1 MAENIDPEEIARLNR
16 EFLELTSISRG
27 MGSSFVKTSD
37 ESDVLADSFKSL
49 KQAIRKARDEL
60 EGEATGR
67 TAWSR
72 RQRDIEEKAR
82 EDEIKKDAEARR
94 KKDRALADE
103 ERKEKVSRD
112 KKDQEEKETTFKR
125 QAEED
130 KRKASLIRT
139 NQQFQSLDGIID
151 HSMDKFIDL
160 NGKSAGATVGFQ
172 ALGVVLKESI
182 QLFKALYNAQ
192 ISYDKA
198 IIMGEKGQTV
208 VARRTE
214 EMGKAFTKFLDTLGS
229 VSMGLGGFLLAI
241 APLTGGL
248 SAVAGA
254 ALLAA
259 GGAAK
264 LYASVEETA
273 LEFNT
278 LNAQLKDKL
287 FSGFNE
293 LGKASMIGAGGMT
306 QLKEQLNDL
315 MLGMA
320 DVAEFTNLVKNAGK
334 EIRMFG
340 ASTTEGVKEFVR
352 TAGGLVRSEL
362 GKTLETMG
370 ITAQD
375 QREHMLAFL
384 AQEARLGRARIT
396 DQEKLNKA
404 AYNYILEMDRL
415 AELTGAT
422 RKEQEEARNQIM
434 AIEELRAAQLAA
446 TDPEE
451 KAMLDR
457 ALKNAEALYASGAK
471 GLAAGVARY
480 FAAGGAVTSAEAA
493 RAQMATPQLL
503 EDIRKGNK
511 TVAQN
516 LIGASDEL
524 KRYAVQFA
532 GIGRL
537 SAEATKKIMP
547 DTFAAI
553 SDLAIKMDK
562 NPEEIAKM
570 SGEELDKWLDDLRKT
585 NDPMIKAQV
594 ELIRQ
599 QREQQTAR
607 ENEVFTFKT
616 AVNTFADAVKNFA
629 GIKPGSGPTGTPPP
643 SVRVAQEKNEQAK
656 KVEELTKD
664 KVKKLSD
671 ELAATEAA
679 LKQKD
684 LSAKDE
690 KELREKYKKIK
701 DDLLKAN
708 KDATKA
714 TQAVEQTE
722 KDIITKKRQQERAKT
737 AIPIMERELKEKEQ
751 KLLDLKKLDDKKRDI
766 EKEVALSTQIEAQ
779 KKKIA
784 QYKQVAEGEAPS
796 AGRPRAS
803 KQELEKDPLAGL
815 DFGGKRAERTGGGQV
830 DSKLIELAH
839 RINEEFP
846 GVTMTA
852 MNDLFHQREAKN
864 SKHTIG
870 KALDFKTSSPPKDIA
885 EGAAM
890 VEQLKK
896 MGASVVLDEYSKPSA
911 KSTGGHFHVEVA
923 HTGGYFKSNLGE
935 FPVILKSG
943 EYVLTSKM
951 VDNLRR
957 QYTKNVEKTPIER
970 VFPEATVE
978 STPRKNN
985 EVGNFIS
992 SFMQNLKF
1000 DSKSNVSFAENVG
1013 TKPSELK
1020 YDIGNLITTFVKAQE
1035 AKSMT
1040 VENKSGV
1047 VTTKP
1052 NSEIDSMV
1060 SAVISSNE
1068 SLQGKIDDM
1077 IGVLQESVSLQD
1089 KLLKYSRN

>member
-1 MAENIDPEEIARLNR
+1 MAENIDPDEIARLNR
-16 EFLELTSISRG
+16 EFFELTSISKG

-37 ESDVLADSFKSL
+37 ESDILADSFKSL

-67 TAWSR
+67 TAWAR
-72 RQRDIEEKAR
+72 RQQYLEEKAR
-82 EDEIKKDAEARR
+82 EDNLKKDAEARR
-94 KKDRALADE
+94 KKDRAMEDE
-103 ERKEKVSRD
+103 ERKEKISRD
-112 KKDQEEKETTFKR
+112 RKDQAEKEE
-125 QAEED
+125 ANN
-130 KRKASLIRT
+130 RKATLIKT

-151 HSMDKFIDL
+151 RHMDKLIDL
-160 NGKSAGATVGFQ
+160 NGKSAGATVSFQ

-182 QLFKALYNAQ
+182 QLLKALYNAQ

-254 ALLAA
+254 ALLTA

-340 ASTTEGVKEFVR
+340 TSTTEGLNEFVR
-352 TAGGLVRSEL
+352 TAGGLVKSEL

-384 AQEARLGRARIT
+384 SQEARLGRARIT

-404 AYNYILEMDRL
+404 AYNYIVEMDRL

-446 TDPEE
+446 TDSEE

-524 KRYAVQFA
+524 KKYAVQFA

-599 QREQQTAR
+599 QREQQIAR

-629 GIKPGSGPTGTPPP
+629 GGKPKSGPTVTPE
-643 SVRVAQEKNEQAK
+643 VAKAQEE
-656 KVEELTKD
+656 
-664 KVKKLSD
+664 
-671 ELAATEAA
+671 
-679 LKQKD
+679 
-684 LSAKDE
+684 
-690 KELREKYKKIK
+690 
-701 DDLLKAN
+701 
-708 KDATKA
+708 
-714 TQAVEQTE
+714 TQAARKKSETVLAEVHAAQDAVKQAEQ
-722 KDIITKKRQQERAKT
+722 
-737 AIPIMERELKEKEQ
+737 ELKELIRNKASQKER
-751 KLLDLKKLDDKKRDI
+751 K
-766 EKEVALSTQIEAQ
+766 TQED
-779 KKKIA
+779 KIA
-784 QYKQVAEGEAPS
+784 KLKEAEAKELENYNTVSRELSQKALDEKVARQKARKDANLVTPS

-803 KQELEKDPLAGL
+803 KEELEKDPLAGL

-839 RINEEFP
+839 KINEEFP
-846 GVTMTA
+846 GVTITA
-852 MNDLFHQREAKN
+852 MNDLFHQENKKN

-870 KALDFKTSSPPKDIA
+870 KALDFTTSSPPKDRE

-896 MGASVVLDEYSKPSA
+896 MGALRVRDEYSNPSPKA
-911 KSTGGHFHVEVA
+911 TGPHFHVEVA
-923 HTGGYFKSNLGE
+923 HSGGYFKSNLGE

-951 VDNLRR
+951 VDNLRK
-957 QYTKNVEKTPIER
+957 QYAKNVEKTPIEQ
-970 VFPEATVE
+970 VFPEAT
-978 STPRKNN
+978 
-985 EVGNFIS
+985 
-992 SFMQNLKF
+992 
-1000 DSKSNVSFAENVG
+1000 KSNMSFPESMG

-1068 SLQGKIDDM
+1068 SIKEKLDNM
-1077 IGVLQESVSLQD
+1077 IGVMQESVSLQD